1 MTTPRR
7 SRRKWWLGALVL
19 LILAGAGLG
28 VWWRW
33 PDPVIAVQTEKV
45 VRRNLTEVV
54 LANGRLQPV
63 YYVKISP
70 EVSGEIIDLPI
81 KEGQAVQKGD
91 LLFRLKPDNY
101 LASSNVAV
109 ASYRSS
115 LAQIELSRANL
126 AKAEAEFQR
135 IQDLF
140 KEKLVSDSQFLDAK
154 TGFEVARASF
164 QSSTHQSE
172 NARAAL
178 DNATENLAKT
188 TVYSPLTGTIS
199 KLNSQFGERVVG
211 TATYQGTEVMTI
223 ADLDAMEARVDVGE
237 VDVVLIAIGQKARL
251 EVDAFRD
258 RKFTGTVSEI
268 ANTAKSFGQGSQ
280 QEAIKFEVRIRLREK
295 EAFRPGM
302 SVTAEIETR
311 TRTNTLAVPIQ
322 SLTARLPK
330 SDPATN
336 APTSTNSL
344 AASPTALAGTNP
356 APAAANPTNA
366 SPTNTPAAAASDRKP
381 GDPPKAVEVVFIA
394 TNGIAR
400 MVPVQRGIGDDS
412 HVEILSGL
420 IENQEVI
427 SGGYA
432 AISRLLEDGKRIRV
446 DNTRPALARE
456 PARESP

>member
-7 SRRKWWLGALVL
+7 SRRKWWLAAIL
-19 LILAGAGLG
+19 LIILSGIGLY
-28 VWWRW
+28 VWWKW
-33 PDPVIAVQTEKV
+33 PDSVITVQTEKV
-45 VRRNLTEVV
+45 IRRNLTEIV

-70 EVSGEIIDLPI
+70 EVSGEIIELPV
-81 KEGQAVQKGD
+81 KEGEAVQKGD

-115 LAQIELSRANL
+115 LAQNELARANL
-126 AKAEAEFQR
+126 AKAEAEFKR
-135 IQDLF
+135 IADLF
-140 KEKLVSDSQFLDAK
+140 ESKLVSDSQFLDAK
-154 TGFEVARASF
+154 TAFEVARASF
-164 QSSTHQSE
+164 QSSTHQTE

-199 KLNSQFGERVVG
+199 KLNSQLGERVVG

-223 ADLDAMEARVDVGE
+223 ADLNAMEARVDVGE
-237 VDVVLIAIGQKARL
+237 VDVVLIAVGQKARL

-258 RKFTGTVSEI
+258 RKFTGIVSDI

-280 QEAIKFEVRIRLREK
+280 QEAIKFEVRVRLQEK

-330 SDPATN
+330 SDASTN
-336 APTSTNSL
+336 AVPSTNSL
-344 AASPTALAGTNP
+344 AAAPAAPDGTNP
-356 APAAANPTNA
+356 APAAASPTNA
-366 SPTNTPAAAASDRKP
+366 SPASTHAASDRKP

-394 TNGIAR
+394 TNGVAR
-400 MVPVQRGIGDDS
+400 MVAVLRGISDDS

-420 IENQEVI
+420 AESQEVI

-432 AISRLLEDGKRIRV
+432 AISRLLEEGKRIRV
-446 DNTRPALARE
+446 DNTRPAPARE
-456 PARESP
+456 PATESP